1 LLENQSFNSSREPL
15 QQNFEKEELYLQ
27 QIAELE
33 QQVFQYQTQLDSRQS
48 LIPEQPTHQH
58 ITELEQQVLQLQQL
72 QPNWERQISE
82 IIDWVGNEKEARNY
96 LQQMAATMTK
106 ELEKLQQQQQQHNL
120 LLQRYSPP
128 VQQFFT
134 PSKQQ
139 QSWQERRSAR
149 VDKQELLQLQLEL
162 QNEIEDKQRIQ
173 VELTRVQREL
183 NVVMSELNETR
194 NEMQKIQE
202 QQTKRQSLPPS
213 SAPNILFSH
222 ESRSPVDY
230 QNQSQT
236 QLQSP
241 EAIES
246 DVESTTDTS
255 SLSEAQRFTISSQ
268 QQKHSFIIRTF
279 VAPLKCNHCT
289 SLMIGLIRQGL
300 VCEGL
305 PFLDLETKYINIFHK

>member
-1 LLENQSFNSSREPL
+1 MALENQLHFSSRPQNE
-15 QQNFEKEELYLQ
+15 QQKFEQEQFYMQ
-27 QIAELE
+27 QIADLEL
-33 QQVFQYQTQLDSRQS
+33 QLMHFQTQFDSRQKV
-48 LIPEQPTHQH
+48 LMEQPTNQH

-106 ELEKLQQQQQQHNL
+106 ELENLQQQHHL
-120 LLQRYSPP
+120 LSQRYSPST
-128 VQQFFT
+128 QQYFSL
-134 PSKQQ
+134 SKQ

-173 VELTRVQREL
+173 LELTRVQRDL
-183 NVVMSELNETR
+183 NHVVSEMNETKA
-194 NEMQKIQE
+194 ELQKIQE
-202 QQTKRQSLPPS
+202 QQQCKRLSLPPS
-213 SAPNILFSH
+213 TAPNIIFSA
-222 ESRSPVDY
+222 ESRQDY
-230 QNQSQT
+230 QNHVQQSAH
-236 QLQSP
+236 LIDSDIS
-241 EAIES
+241 EIES
-246 DVESTTDTS
+246 STETS
-255 SLSEAQRFTISSQ
+255 SSISGANQSSALSPQ

-300 VCEGL
+300 VCEG
-305 PFLDLETKYINIFHK
+305 NIMQNMIS